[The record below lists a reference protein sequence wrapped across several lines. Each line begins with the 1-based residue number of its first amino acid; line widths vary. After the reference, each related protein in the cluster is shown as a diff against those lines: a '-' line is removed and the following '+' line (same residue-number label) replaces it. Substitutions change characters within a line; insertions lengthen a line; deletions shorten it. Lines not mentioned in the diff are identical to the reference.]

1 MRGVHVCLRAGRRPD
16 NSRQVLTPDITRLQS
31 GDPFMW
37 ETAFHFLW
45 PVAWSAAHQR
55 LQPDSFS
62 PSDVED
68 VAVAAITEAA
78 EQVAQVADFAE
89 LKTLTAVIAQRR
101 AIDFVRRSQAV
112 RRNTSAT
119 VSFEGNENLPD
130 EEPNPLGRLQAAEL
144 ARFLTGLMSALP
156 RGQRKLL
163 FGYYVQGKTQA
174 ELAAECGMPMG
185 TVGVTLS
192 RALLAM
198 REELK
203 KQPHLAKEFE
213 EALR

>member
-1 MRGVHVCLRAGRRPD
+1 MRGAHLCLREGRRPD
-16 NSRQVLTPDITRLQS
+16 NSQQVLTPDITRLQS
-31 GDPFMW
+31 GDPVMW
-37 ETAFHFLW
+37 ETAYHFLW
-45 PVAWSAAHQR
+45 PVAWSVAQQR

-68 VAVAAITEAA
+68 VAVDAIKEAA

-89 LKTLTAVIAQRR
+89 LKALTAVIAQRR
-101 AIDFVRRSQAV
+101 AIDFVRRSLAA
-112 RRNTSAT
+112 RRSTNAT
-119 VSFEGNENLPD
+119 ESLEGKENLPAD
-130 EEPNPLGRLQAAEL
+130 TANPLGQLQAAEL

-156 RGQRKLL
+156 PGQRKLL
-163 FGYYVQGKTQA
+163 FGYYVRGKTQA
-174 ELAAECGMPMG
+174 ELARECEMPIG

-192 RALLAM
+192 RALDVM

-203 KQPHLAKEFE
+203 KQPRLAKEFE